1 MRSPAIF
8 VQSVCCPCP
17 QLYSSLPV
25 PCRAA
30 LRRPLGFLFSATSA
44 FSAHSA
50 LTLLLASCY
59 LFAVICY
66 PLSPRN
72 QPIFLPPKKNGGS
85 SRPRRL
91 LDPNSLSGAFFY
103 LGRLRSFG
111 SLDYV
116 KFDRIT
122 LLQRPVAIPG
132 DCRIVYEYIG
142 PIFPAY
148 ESVSFRIIEPLYCSL
163 HFVSPLDGDSG

>member
-44 FSAHSA
+44 SSAHSA

-66 PLSPRN
+66 PLPPRN
-72 QPIFLPPKKNGGS
+72 QPIFLPPKKKTAEALAPAVYYIQI
-85 SRPRRL
+85 RYQPL
-91 LDPNSLSGAFFY
+91 FFTSPASCP
-103 LGRLRSFG
+103 LG
-111 SLDYV
+111 
-116 KFDRIT
+116 
-122 LLQRPVAIPG
+122 
-132 DCRIVYEYIG
+132 
-142 PIFPAY
+142 
-148 ESVSFRIIEPLYCSL
+148 
-163 HFVSPLDGDSG
+163 

>member
-44 FSAHSA
+44 SSAHSA

-72 QPIFLPPKKNGGS
+72 QPIFLPPKKKRRKLSPPPSIRSKFAIRRFFLPRTPAVLWVPVLCQIRPDHPPATSGS
-85 SRPRRL
+85 HPR
-91 LDPNSLSGAFFY
+91 
-103 LGRLRSFG
+103 
-111 SLDYV
+111 
-116 KFDRIT
+116 
-122 LLQRPVAIPG
+122 
-132 DCRIVYEYIG
+132 
-142 PIFPAY
+142 
-148 ESVSFRIIEPLYCSL
+148 
-163 HFVSPLDGDSG
+163 